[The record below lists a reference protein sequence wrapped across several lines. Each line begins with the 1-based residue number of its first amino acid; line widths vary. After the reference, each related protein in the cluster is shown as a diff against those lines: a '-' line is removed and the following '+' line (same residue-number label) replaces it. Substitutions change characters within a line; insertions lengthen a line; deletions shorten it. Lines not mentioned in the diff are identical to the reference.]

1 MFEFSVDY
9 IAELLDGTVEGDG
22 SLKISYLG
30 KIQDAKPGD
39 ISFLSNPKYEQLP

>member
-22 SLKISYLG
+22 AVKNQLFG
-30 KIQDAKPGD
+30 KNTGCQAWRYIL
-39 ISFLSNPKYEQLP
+39 SFQS